1 MLFNV
6 PDSLSPPVEMP
17 DVDQLAV
24 HADHIRSS
32 EVLGRSDQLHRLF
45 EYLLA
50 CTRAGR
56 TPKESVIAVDVF
68 GRGTDFDVSQ
78 DAAVRVYIH
87 KLRRKFDEFYTAH
100 PEVGPGRL
108 TIPKGEYRLVLENS
122 GAERAEVAPVPV
134 ARPRN
139 PWRIATFAC
148 LGAFAVAAII
158 AATFWLRTPEH
169 AFGPVR
175 SSPVWARLLNDS
187 RPITVVLGDY
197 YIFAET
203 GDAMEPKRLVREFFI
218 NSRNDLDQYL
228 MEHPDLMDRYMDVQ
242 LGYLPTASAHVMADI
257 MPVLAAT
264 HRPVRITMMS
274 DLTPETLKNTDVVY
288 VGYLSGLGML
298 YDGTFAGSRFS
309 IGSTFD
315 ELMDNRT
322 RHRYVSQ
329 AGDRYMLPNDG
340 PNAGA
345 SLMYRDYSL
354 VTEFEGPSGNPM
366 LVIAGMRDVGLTQ
379 AGDAVTDVIGLEEL
393 AAHLDHGAPFEALYE
408 VSGINSTGMAS
419 KLLVTSAR
427 VPGATWDH
435 VSPAPDRLGGL
446 QSASVQAR

>member
-1 MLFNV
+1 
-6 PDSLSPPVEMP
+6 MP
-17 DVDQLAV
+17 DPDQLAL

-45 EYLLA
+45 EYLVA

-56 TPKESVIAVDVF
+56 TPKESVIAVEVF

-87 KLRRKFDEFYTAH
+87 KLRRKFEEFYAAH
-100 PEVGPGRL
+100 PEVGPARL
-108 TIPKGEYRLVLENS
+108 TIPKGEYRLVLEDC
-122 GAERAEVAPVPV
+122 GPDQEVPAVPA

-148 LGAFAVAAII
+148 LGALVVSAII
-158 AATFWLRTPEH
+158 AATLWMRTPDH
-169 AFGPVR
+169 VFGALR
-175 SSPVWARLLNDS
+175 SSPVWATLLSDS

-218 NSRNDLDQYL
+218 NSRNDLDLYL
-228 MEHPDLMDRYMDVQ
+228 MDHPDLMDRYMDVQ

-264 HRPVRITMMS
+264 KRPIRITMMS
-274 DLTPETLKNTDVVY
+274 DLTAEALKSTDVVY

-298 YDGTFAGSRFS
+298 YDGTFAGSRFAV
-309 IGSTFD
+309 GSTFD
-315 ELMDNRT
+315 ELTDSRT

-329 AGDRYMLPNDG
+329 AEDRYMRPGEG
-340 PNAGA
+340 PNP
-345 SLMYRDYSL
+345 SNSQMYRDYSL

-366 LVIAGMRDVGLTQ
+366 LVIAGMRDVGLIQ
-379 AGDAVTDVIGLEEL
+379 AGDAVTDRTGLKDL
-393 AAHLDHGAPFEALYE
+393 AAHLDRGASFEALYE

-427 VPGATWDH
+427 TPGASWDH
-435 VSPAPDRLGGL
+435 VAPAPDRLGSL
-446 QSASVQAR
+446 QGASVQAR

>member
-1 MLFNV
+1 MLVNV
-6 PDSLSPPVEMP
+6 QHSPPPVEMP
-17 DVDQLAV
+17 DLDQLAV
-24 HADHIRSS
+24 HAEHIRSS

-56 TPKESVIAVDVF
+56 TPKESVIAVEVF

-87 KLRRKFDEFYTAH
+87 KLRRKFEEFYAAH
-100 PEVGPGRL
+100 PEVGPARL
-108 TIPKGEYRLVLENS
+108 TIPKGEYRLALEDC
-122 GAERAEVAPVPV
+122 GAVAADVAPVPV
-134 ARPRN
+134 SRPRN

-148 LGAFAVAAII
+148 LGALAVLAIT
-158 AATFWLRTPEH
+158 AATLWLRTPEH
-169 AFGPVR
+169 AFGMVR
-175 SSPVWARLLNDS
+175 ASPVWARLLNDS

-228 MEHPDLMDRYMDVQ
+228 MDHPDLMDRYMDVQ

-257 MPVLAAT
+257 MPLLAST
-264 HRPVRITMMS
+264 HRQVRITMMS
-274 DLTPETLKNTDVVY
+274 DLTPEALKSTDIVY

-315 ELMDNRT
+315 ELTDNRT

-329 AGDRYMLPNDG
+329 AGDRYMLPADG
-340 PNAGA
+340 PNYPG
-345 SLMYRDYSL
+345 SLLYRDYSL
-354 VTEFEGPSGNPM
+354 VTEFDGPSGNPM
-366 LVIAGMRDVGLTQ
+366 LVIAGMRDVGLMQ
-379 AGDAVTDVIGLEEL
+379 AGDAVTDRAGLTEL
-393 AAHLDHGAPFEALYE
+393 AAHVEHGASFEALYE

-419 KLLVTSAR
+419 KLLVTSTR
-427 VPGATWDH
+427 TPGATWDH
-435 VSPAPDRLGGL
+435 VAPAPDRLGSL
-446 QSASVQAR
+446 QSASAQAR